1 MIASR
6 RNQSRT
12 ATEAPKKISNVDRSI
27 ATSRAKRSAA
37 MAARRGLSAT
47 PKATKMEIEQEV
59 TKQANKTAIKKA
71 RQQQVQGDQGGTQK
85 LNGIARA
92 QQRRQERSIRNDAK
106 QASAATS
113 STRKKVGMP
122 GAVVALP
129 PPKRAVTAAVNA
141 MEKTGFHIPE
151 GLYRRQCHS

>member
-1 MIASR
+1 
-6 RNQSRT
+6 
-12 ATEAPKKISNVDRSI
+12 
-27 ATSRAKRSAA
+27 
-37 MAARRGLSAT
+37 
-47 PKATKMEIEQEV
+47 MEIEQEV